1 MSNFGNVKLIIQYQ
15 ATVLIFV
22 SHKKRIIIKENL
34 EIYVLKTFIKN
45 NFNLKKNPMSI
56 FRKIV
61 GLVLTLSFL
70 VVFSEVKAQTIL
82 EKLKTNSQTSQFA
95 KALEKTGTADRLKES
110 GPFTVFA
117 PTNSAFENLSAGQR
131 SNNNLLLN
139 HILTGMATERSLR
152 AMSDITC
159 LSGQTVSIHNQ
170 NGKNLAIES
179 NRIIQSNIRATNGV
193 IHIIDG
199 VIE

>member
-1 MSNFGNVKLIIQYQ
+1 M
-15 ATVLIFV
+15 
-22 SHKKRIIIKENL
+22 
-34 EIYVLKTFIKN
+34 KN
-45 NFNLKKNPMSI
+45 SQKI
-56 FRKIV
+56 FR
-61 GLVLTLSFL
+61 LALTLSFL
-70 VVFSEVKAQTIL
+70 VALSDVQAQSIL
-82 EKLKTNSQTSQFA
+82 EKLQSNTQTTQFA
-95 KALEKTGTADRLKES
+95 QALERTGVDDRLNGS

-117 PTNSAFENLSAGQR
+117 PTNSAFEELSIGQK
-131 SNNNLLLN
+131 SDANLLLN

-159 LSGQTVSIHNQ
+159 LSGQTISIQNK

-179 NRIIQSNIRATNGV
+179 NRIRVSNIRASNGV

>member
-1 MSNFGNVKLIIQYQ
+1 M
-15 ATVLIFV
+15 
-22 SHKKRIIIKENL
+22 
-34 EIYVLKTFIKN
+34 KN
-45 NFNLKKNPMSI
+45 SQKI
-56 FRKIV
+56 FR
-61 GLVLTLSFL
+61 LALTLSFL
-70 VVFSEVKAQTIL
+70 VALSDVQAQSIL
-82 EKLKTNSQTSQFA
+82 EKLQSNTQTTQFA
-95 KALEKTGTADRLKES
+95 QALERTGVDGRLNGS

-117 PTNSAFENLSAGQR
+117 PTNSAFEELSIGQK
-131 SNNNLLLN
+131 SDANLLLN

-159 LSGQTVSIHNQ
+159 LSGQTISIQNK

-179 NRIIQSNIRATNGV
+179 NRIRVSNIRASNGV